1 MWKPPKDNSLLSERI
16 EFKFLKLYSNTFATK
31 GQSNRHFRRG
41 LLPRKDPNHDPAD
54 KSKTRQRKTREMEA
68 RNPKSIEKETKP
80 DQSTVDNRGR
90 LFDNPFKYR
99 SASKQRFARRFSKL
113 PSSLAP
119 TLLPFSPPRLVIYA
133 RASFIF
139 TARRSPFPF

>member
-1 MWKPPKDNSLLSERI
+1 
-16 EFKFLKLYSNTFATK
+16 
-31 GQSNRHFRRG
+31 
-41 LLPRKDPNHDPAD
+41 
-54 KSKTRQRKTREMEA
+54 MEA
-68 RNPKSIEKETKP
+68 RNPKSVEKETKP
-80 DQSTVDNRGR
+80 DQPTVDNRGR

-139 TARRSPFPF
+139 TALHFHFKSKPALQISRDQPRFPWKFSTTRMKMDPGMHPRDPWNRNLLLFLPLPLLPSRDLREIFERPWF